1 MTSTIET
8 TENVKPIIT
17 SQQLL
22 KHWQGHRGLSRR
34 VIAAFPEKELFEFSI
49 GGMRTFNALAGE
61 MLGLASA
68 GINGIVTDKWETTP
82 VLDHFNNEEHVT
94 TKQQLLD
101 AWDEVTEQIETLW
114 PQIPATRFHES
125 ARAFGQ
131 YENTIINTI
140 LYLIDNEIHHR
151 GQGYVYLRAL
161 GIEPPAFWD
170 R

>member
-1 MTSTIET
+1 MTNTFET
-8 TENVKPIIT
+8 TETTIIT
-17 SQQLL
+17 ADALL

-49 GGMRTFNALAGE
+49 GGMRTFNQLAGE
-61 MLGLASA
+61 MVGLASA

-114 PQIPATRFHES
+114 PQIPATRFHENV
-125 ARAFGQ
+125 RAFGQ
-131 YENTIINTI
+131 YENSVINTL